1 MCMTDDGGWVIP
13 VAGEYPP
20 PTDGKTL
27 QIIHDT
33 MFHLDEA
40 MFIELIAAAH
50 SDLHNCWLRFRLRMY
65 TVHSEEIFNETQYKY
80 AMNYILAACVHAD
93 QLDEI
98 LDLATRIREMG

>member
-33 MFHLDEA
+33 MCHIDGDL
-40 MFIELIAAAH
+40 FIELIAAAH
-50 SDLHNCWLRFRLRMY
+50 SDLHISWLRFRLEMY
-65 TVHSEEIFNETQYKY
+65 AVYSEEIFNETQYKD
-80 AMNYILAACVHAD
+80 AMNYVFAACVHAD

-98 LDLATRIREMG
+98 LDLATRMQEMG

>member
-1 MCMTDDGGWVIP
+1 MTNDGGWVIP

-33 MFHLDEA
+33 MFHVDEA
-40 MFIELIAAAH
+40 VLIELIAAAYN
-50 SDLHNCWLRFRLRMY
+50 DLNRTWLHFRKVMY
-65 TVHSEEIFNETQYKY
+65 AVHSEEIFNETQYKD
-80 AMNYILAACVHAD
+80 AMNYILVACVHAD
-93 QLDEI
+93 QLDEM